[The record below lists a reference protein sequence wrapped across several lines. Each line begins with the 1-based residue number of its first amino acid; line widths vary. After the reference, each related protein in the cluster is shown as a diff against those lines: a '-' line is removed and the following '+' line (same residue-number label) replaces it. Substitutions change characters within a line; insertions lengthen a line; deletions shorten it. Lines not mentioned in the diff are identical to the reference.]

1 MKELEINDLYDKSSE
16 DIISKFEENITSK
29 VRIKT
34 DYEEII
40 KDLEWIDI
48 MEVTIPYIDNIFRN
62 PNRFI
67 INEEEIVKIELAR
80 KITVDSIKHLS
91 KNTNFIQEI
100 DKKTGD
106 VRPSKILNIN
116 KEESYDTYEN
126 RLIYTLVQNMKIFI
140 NKRKNAILQMENT
153 EKKDDKLLEY
163 TAMSKVQN
171 EKINISLSLNTA
183 WENDEAAAGKK
194 EIEKLIQRIEE
205 LEKKIVDVTC
215 SEVYKIIDKKHITLV
230 TSPIKKTNVIL
241 KNVNFQYAMKLWD
254 FLQENYEDKTKKVKD
269 EKDYIEEGKL
279 KTFIDESF
287 LIDYLALKVIE
298 QKQEERNDDKDEDDD
313 VLLDSERTLRANMTD
328 KMIEKLIDLN
338 QDLTEEQLKD
348 LLASKFEVVKYKNLA
363 TIQEI
368 QNIFKKHIDKY
379 EEKIKG

>member
-1 MKELEINDLYDKSSE
+1 MKELEINDLYDKSNE
-16 DIISKFEENITSK
+16 DIISKFEENIQSK

-34 DYEEII
+34 DYEEIV

-140 NKRKNAILQMENT
+140 NKRKNAILQMENIP
-153 EKKDDKLLEY
+153 KKDDKVLEY
-163 TAMSKVQN
+163 TATSKVQN
-171 EKINISLSLNTA
+171 ERVDIQLTLNTKY
-183 WENDEAAAGKK
+183 ENSEVATGQK
-194 EIEKLIQRIEE
+194 EIEQLIQRIEE

-215 SEVYKIIDKKHITLV
+215 SEVYKILDKKHISLV

-254 FLQENYEDKTKKVKD
+254 FLQENYEDKTKKIND
-269 EKDYIEEGKL
+269 QKDYLEEGKL
-279 KTFIDESF
+279 KTLVDESF
-287 LIDYLALKVIE
+287 LVDYLILKTIE
-298 QKQEERNDDKDEDDD
+298 QQDKKDDSREEDNDDEIQET
-313 VLLDSERTLRANMTD
+313 ERKLKANMTN
-328 KMIEKLIDLN
+328 KIIEKLIDIN
-338 QDLTEEQLKD
+338 PELTEEQLKN
-348 LLASKFEVVKYKNLA
+348 LLTSQFEVVKYKNLA

-368 QNIFKKHIDKY
+368 QNIFKKHIDQY
-379 EEKIKG
+379 METIK

>member
-1 MKELEINDLYDKSSE
+1 MKELEINDLYDKSNE
-16 DIISKFEENITSK
+16 DIISKFEENIQSK

-34 DYEEII
+34 DYEEIV

-140 NKRKNAILQMENT
+140 NKRKNAILQMENIP
-153 EKKDDKLLEY
+153 KKDDKVLEY
-163 TAMSKVQN
+163 TATSKVQN
-171 EKINISLSLNTA
+171 ERVDIQLTLNA
-183 WENDEAAAGKK
+183 KYENSEAATGQK
-194 EIEKLIQRIEE
+194 EIEQLIQRIEE

-215 SEVYKIIDKKHITLV
+215 SEVYKILDKKHISLV

-254 FLQENYEDKTKKVKD
+254 FLQENYEDKTKKIND
-269 EKDYIEEGKL
+269 QKDYLEEGKL
-279 KTFIDESF
+279 KTLVDESF
-287 LIDYLALKVIE
+287 LVDYLILKTIE
-298 QKQEERNDDKDEDDD
+298 QQDKKDDSREEDNDDEIQET
-313 VLLDSERTLRANMTD
+313 ERKLKANMTN
-328 KMIEKLIDLN
+328 KIIEKLIDIN
-338 QDLTEEQLKD
+338 PELTEEQLKN
-348 LLASKFEVVKYKNLA
+348 LLTSQFEVVKYKNLA

-368 QNIFKKHIDKY
+368 QNIFKKHIDQY
-379 EEKIKG
+379 METIK